1 MLIRFKAIAEVVGS
15 VSRRR
20 TYEMEGFKIE
30 WTWGCDLS
38 QSCVKP
44 RSITWK
50 SQNQTNLNGCA
61 ISGIKIVEGMNLS
74 QIERWFIKM
83 FVT

>member
-1 MLIRFKAIAEVVGS
+1 LLIRFKAIAEVVGS

-30 WTWGCDLS
+30 WTWGCDL
-38 QSCVKP
+38 
-44 RSITWK
+44 
-50 SQNQTNLNGCA
+50 NGCA

-74 QIERWFIKM
+74 QIERRFIKM